1 MTNHWVD
8 FKNSDAFL
16 VIGANPAENH
26 PCGWKWAHVAR
37 DTRGAKIIHVDP
49 RFTRTSAVADLWA
62 PIRAGTD
69 VTFFNGLINY
79 VLENELYHED
89 YVKLHTNASFIVAED
104 FEFNDGL
111 FSGYDEATR
120 VYDPATWD
128 YERIKGSGA
137 KPSIPEKTP
146 VGPQA
151 ETAGR
156 NPITRSPAAT
166 PGFATR
172 DMSLQHPRSVF
183 QLLKQHMSRYTP
195 EMVSEVTGIPEE
207 KFLEIAEIFGATGTA
222 DKAGN
227 VVYAVGLTHHT
238 TGVQIIRGIGILQML
253 LGNVGKPGGGVNAE
267 RGHANIQGNTDNA
280 QSWEILP
287 GYMGI
292 PRPGV
297 KTLDDYVNAVAL
309 AQLDPNALNFFGSV
323 YRAMTVSLLKQ
334 WFGEVATKEN
344 DFAFSWLPKPDKNWS
359 WMTFHDEARAGRLHG
374 LFNSGMSSVN
384 IGPDSNRVIE
394 SLSTLK
400 WFVVMDPFPTASSE
414 FWHAP
419 GVDPEDVQTEVFFLP
434 TTHWIE
440 KSGAFTNSGR
450 WAQWKHAALPPEG
463 DIRNDNY
470 ILAQLFLRLKRL
482 YEEEGG
488 VFPEPILNLTWP
500 YSVPDDPPIEEL
512 SAEINGKDLTTG
524 LLLDTFLDAKDDG
537 TTAIGNWLYT
547 GSYTEAGNMMD
558 RRGTDDPTGMGYYHE
573 WAWSWPANRRVLY
586 NRASADANGDPW
598 DPTRPGIKWN
608 GSLWV
613 GDVPDYPPD
622 SPPEDELGAFIMT
635 GEGLGRLFAPGGLI
649 LDGPFPEHYEQ
660 AESPLVNPF
669 SGRDKNPVA
678 ILYEDAPASFA
689 EDDSEFPYVATTYRL
704 TEHEHFVTQHVP
716 QLVEAM
722 PDFFVE
728 VPVELADKKGI
739 ANTDMVRVRSKRGEV
754 EGLALVTK
762 RMRPLRVGNKVVY
775 QIGIPVHWHYAAGHS
790 KGKAAQMAN
799 LLTPYI
805 GDATT
810 ATPEFK
816 GFLVDIDK
824 V

>member
-69 VTFFNGLINY
+69 VTFFNGLVNY

-89 YVKLHTNASFIVAED
+89 YVKLHTNASFIVSED

-111 FSGYDEATR
+111 FSGYDEASR
-120 VYDPATWD
+120 LYDPSMWD
-128 YERIKGSGA
+128 YERISGTEM
-137 KPSIPEKTP
+137 KPSITEKTP
-146 VGPQA
+146 KEREAATDGSALPA
-151 ETAGR
+151 
-156 NPITRSPAAT
+156 SPAAT
-166 PGFATR
+166 PGFAKR
-172 DMSLQHPRSVF
+172 DNTLQDPRSVF
-183 QLLKQHMSRYTP
+183 QLMKVHFSRYTP

-238 TGVQIIRGIGILQML
+238 SGVQIIRGIGILQML

-287 GYMGI
+287 GYMAI
-292 PRPGV
+292 PKPGM
-297 KTLDDYVNAVAL
+297 KSLDDYVRTAAL
-309 AQLDPNALNFFGSV
+309 AQLDPHSLNFFGSV
-323 YRAMTVSLLKQ
+323 YRNMTVSLLKQ
-334 WFGEVATKEN
+334 WFGEAATEDN

-359 WMTFHDEARAGRLHG
+359 WMTFHDEARAKRLHG
-374 LFNSGMSSVN
+374 IFNGGMSSVN
-384 IGPDSNRVIE
+384 VGPDSNRVIE
-394 SLSTLK
+394 SLSNLK

-419 GVDPEDVQTEVFFLP
+419 GVDPEEVQTEVFFLP

-440 KSGAFTNSGR
+440 KSGAFVNSGR
-450 WAQWKHAALPPEG
+450 WAQWKHQALPAEG
-463 DIRNDNY
+463 DIKNDNY
-470 ILAQLFLRLKRL
+470 IIAQLFLRMREL

-488 VFPEPILNLTWP
+488 AFPDPILNLTWE
-500 YSVPDDPPIEEL
+500 YSNQDDPPAEDL

-547 GSYTEAGNMMD
+547 GSYTEAGNQMD
-558 RRGTDDPTGMGYYHE
+558 RRGTDDPTGMGYFHN

-586 NRASADANGDPW
+586 NRASADAKGEPW
-598 DPTRPGIKWN
+598 DETRPGIRWN

-622 SPPEDELGAFIMT
+622 SAPEDGLGAFIMT
-635 GEGLGRLFAPGGLI
+635 GEGVGRLFVPGGLL

-660 AESPLVNPF
+660 IESPITNPF
-669 SGRDKNPVA
+669 SATNKNPVSF
-678 ILYEDAPASFA
+678 LYEDAPASFA

-728 VPVELADKKGI
+728 LPVELADKKGI

-762 RMRPLRVGNKVVY
+762 RMRPLKVGNKVVY
-775 QIGIPVHWHYAAGHS
+775 QVGIPVHWHYAGGTG

-805 GDATT
+805 GDANT

-816 GFLVDIDK
+816 GFLVDVEKI
-824 V
+824 

>member
-89 YVKLHTNASFIVAED
+89 YVKLHTNASFIVSEE

-120 VYDPATWD
+120 VYDPLTWD
-128 YERIKGSGA
+128 YERIKGSEKESPIKEKLAGA
-137 KPSIPEKTP
+137 TDGSS
-146 VGPQA
+146 A
-151 ETAGR
+151 
-156 NPITRSPAAT
+156 ITRSPAAT
-166 PGFATR
+166 PGFARR
-172 DMSLQHPRSVF
+172 DMSLQDPRSVF
-183 QLLKQHMSRYTP
+183 QLMRQHFARYTP
-195 EMVSEVTGIPEE
+195 EMVAEVTGIPEE

-227 VVYAVGLTHHT
+227 VVYAVGLTQHT

-287 GYMGI
+287 GYMAI
-292 PRPGV
+292 PRPGMN
-297 KTLDDYVNAVAL
+297 TLDDYINGAAL

-334 WFGEVATKEN
+334 WFGDAANKGN
-344 DFAFSWLPKPDKNWS
+344 DFGFSWLPKPDKNWS
-359 WMTFHDEARAGRLHG
+359 WLTYHDEARAGRLHG
-374 LFNSGMSSVN
+374 LFNGGMSSVN

-394 SLSTLK
+394 SLSALR

-419 GVDPEDVQTEVFFLP
+419 GVDPEEVQTEVFFFP

-440 KSGAFTNSGR
+440 KSGAFVNSGR

-470 ILAQLFLRLKRL
+470 ILAQLFLRIKRL

-488 VFPEPILNLTWP
+488 VFPDPILNLTWE
-500 YSVPDDPPIEEL
+500 YSNQDDPPLEEL
-512 SAEINGKDLTTG
+512 SAEINGRDLKTG

-558 RRGTDDPTGMGYYHE
+558 RRGTDDPTGMGFFHE

-586 NRASADANGDPW
+586 NRASADANGAPW
-598 DPTRPGIKWN
+598 DPDRPGIRWN

-613 GDVPDYPPD
+613 GDVPDFVPD
-622 SPPEDELGAFIMT
+622 SPPEDGLGAFIMT
-635 GEGLGRLFAPGGLI
+635 GEGVGRIFAPGGLI

-660 AESPLVNPF
+660 SESPIVNPF
-669 SGRDKNPVA
+669 SGIDKNPVA
-678 ILYEDAPASFA
+678 IHYEDAPASFA

-728 VPVELADKKGI
+728 VPVQLAERKGI

-754 EGLALVTK
+754 EGLALVTR
-762 RMRPLRVGNKVVY
+762 RMRPLRLGNKVVY
-775 QIGIPVHWHYAAGHS
+775 QIGIPVHWHYAGGHS
-790 KGKAAQMAN
+790 KGKAGQMAN

-816 GFLVDIDK
+816 GFLVDIEK
-824 V
+824 A